1 MGNYFPP
8 SASTWSVV
16 ALAVLLRGLAVV
28 AQFLGRVSRA
38 SVLLFLVGIFTTV
51 SVSAED
57 TGSRFQEG
65 AIDYRLL
72 ELYRLVQNCRSG
84 MCSKGFGHSQYD
96 AHSVWWDPPVVLGS
110 YSESYFHGVSHGLV
124 SVATLLTVVAI
135 AAGAI
140 FLTTSVVW
148 PYSGAASLTAI
159 ELPEA
164 SPWRITGYG
173 TVHGHVVRYAD
184 LSEAARAFA
193 ADHDMF
199 DPRRV
204 PRGRF
209 LLINQENW
217 WGIIDYPVQVDVT
230 FTHFDAGSNKASR
243 KVKVNVRR
251 KVTNGLK
258 AGEIAAQVVSA
269 SGQDD
274 QLIAVTTYPQWLDFS
289 SWYHKP
295 ARVMIDF
302 RQ

>member
-8 SASTWSVV
+8 SASTWSVI

-38 SVLLFLVGIFTTV
+38 WVFLCLIGIFTTA

-57 TGSRFQEG
+57 MGSRFRG
-65 AIDYRLL
+65 GTIDYRPL
-72 ELYRLVQNCRSG
+72 ELYRLVHNCRSG

-96 AHSVWWDPPVVLGS
+96 AHSIWWDHPVLFGS
-110 YSESYFHGVSHGLV
+110 YSQSLHHSVSDGLV
-124 SVATLLTVVAI
+124 SVAVFFTVVAI

-148 PYSGAASLTAI
+148 PYLGAASLTAI
-159 ELPEA
+159 ELPET
-164 SPWRITGYG
+164 SPWRITGYS
-173 TVHGHVVRYAD
+173 TINGHVVRYTD
-184 LSEAARAFA
+184 LSEAASAFA

-251 KVTNGLK
+251 KVTNGVK

-274 QLIAVTTYPQWLDFS
+274 QLIAMTTYPQWLDFS

-295 ARVMIDF
+295 ARLMINF